1 MSAVTSVA
9 GYFKKHVLGQSLIRR
24 NPFFYD
30 RACADLDEIERLDVV
45 GRRAW
50 VKERVAKTLELAAAT
65 FASKRRAQ
73 RSRPAMSSLW
83 DVFHRA
89 RRPDLT

>member
-24 NPFFYD
+24 NPYFYD
-30 RACADLDEIERLDVV
+30 RACADLDEVESLDLA

-50 VKERVAKTLELAAAT
+50 AKERVAHTLKLAAGT
-65 FASKRRAQ
+65 EYG
-73 RSRPAMSSLW
+73 
-83 DVFHRA
+83 
-89 RRPDLT
+89 